1 MGTSYRT
8 VCATATADQAS
19 SPARYHFGKFHPGKF
34 KPGQLNLE
42 IIRISKA
49 LAVVSSAY
57 ILATLVDY
65 TQAQMNL
72 D

>member
-1 MGTSYRT
+1 
-8 VCATATADQAS
+8 
-19 SPARYHFGKFHPGKF
+19 GKF
-34 KPGQLNLE
+34 KSGQLNLE
-42 IIRISKA
+42 IICISKA

-57 ILATLVDY
+57 ILATLVVY